1 MEMRFRLLLMHMEMV
16 FEQRL
21 QVPVQHL
28 RMHLDLQVI
37 IQKTQRLVNVQSLRQ
52 KEQMQK
58 SRSILLQV
66 LSLVRPLQL
75 SRMEIR
81 LQSQIVMDFL

>member
-1 MEMRFRLLLMHMEMV
+1 MHMEMV
-16 FEQRL
+16 LEQRL
-21 QVPVQHL
+21 HVPVQHL
-28 RMHLDLQVI
+28 RMHLDLQEI

-58 SRSILLQV
+58 SRSILLKV